1 MGFSLKNKEYIRIF
15 IISKFVFRLNIDRTI
30 QYSKHILLT
39 KKNHEKNLKF
49 VMQDSEPK
57 DRPFSKKRLSLS
69 LHIFFLNN
77 EKIDSL
83 CLMRVAELDCC

>member
-1 MGFSLKNKEYIRIF
+1 
-15 IISKFVFRLNIDRTI
+15 
-30 QYSKHILLT
+30 
-39 KKNHEKNLKF
+39 
-49 VMQDSEPK
+49 MQDSEPK